1 MHTPGTPLT
10 EARARFI
17 LLWSQMGAEWGIP
30 RTTAQVHALL
40 FIVGEAMSADDVMA
54 ELGVSRGSA
63 SMTLRQLVEWNL
75 VHRVHRRGE
84 RREFF
89 EAEQDV
95 WKLLQAIVA
104 LRKRREIDPLIQALE
119 ACRGDVDATPDPGG
133 RAAPSASIAASIAAH
148 NERIEALKQVVG
160 LIDAI
165 GGHVTAG
172 DGETLRLA
180 VQLLGRAS

>member
-1 MHTPGTPLT
+1 MGTPDTPGTPLA

-75 VHRVHRRGE
+75 VQRVHRRGE

-119 ACRGDVDATPDPGG
+119 ACRGDVDGSPGPGG
-133 RAAPSASIAASIAAH
+133 RAAPSASIAAH